1 MVTTTILTSG
11 SNLFD
16 VETRWHGDSRGICF
30 LPIFEEGKITGA
42 VVTVTDIAERKR
54 LEKELIE
61 GVPRLALH

>member
-1 MVTTTILTSG
+1 MWKRDGTAIP
-11 SNLFD
+11 
-16 VETRWHGDSRGICF
+16 VEYASF
-30 LPIFEEGKITGA
+30 PIFEEGKITGA